1 MTPPLPQDR
10 QGDHAN
16 PQPTQDELVDQLQR
30 SDDNKTGPD
39 ETLRNNIEK
48 FSRYSPVYKTV
59 AATIL
64 RATVSPALVA
74 FIAYQL
80 SPSEEVTSLAG
91 SISRGLW
98 ILCPPLFACMVLARA
113 LHSDGLAERCF
124 GWSAELCRG
133 LYCLVNTIVFGWLPL
148 RFVYTSLETFD
159 GLPLIPQ
166 PTPGVWSDSLGR
178 LLFVASMVIF
188 TIGLRATSK
197 ILQHWSASQ
206 AISKNWLHDVRQLS
220 YRCLPLIPICLGI
233 LSVTGFQFT
242 AIQMSWRM
250 LWTAI
255 FIIGISIVGGFLSH
269 LMLIAQF
276 RIKLRQ
282 LSRDEQG
289 EINSGESIDITEI
302 STQVNRLLRAT
313 ATVAMILVGWHF
325 FADVL
330 PIIDYLDHW
339 QLPWASTDAEGVE
352 ESVTLRHALIAF
364 GLAIITLILSR
375 NLPGLLE
382 ITLLDRLPLDR
393 GGRYAISFILRY
405 FVGVVGLITACQIIG
420 FNWSSVQWLAAG
432 LTVGLGFGLQ
442 EIFSNVISGIII
454 LIERPIRLG
463 DVVTVNGVT
472 GSVTR
477 IQLRATT
484 IKDFDFRELIVPN
497 KRFITDDIMNW
508 TLTDRRSRIVLK
520 VGVAY
525 GSDTQLVHDT
535 LLTVARRH
543 PLVQTEPSP
552 DVFFKEFGD
561 STLNFD
567 LRVFIPS
574 RDIFARVQ
582 HELNVAI
589 EAEFRR
595 KEIEIAFPQ
604 QEVYIK
610 NLTDSGVRDQDD
622 RKSA

>member
-1 MTPPLPQDR
+1 MNPPLP
-10 QGDHAN
+10 HN
-16 PQPTQDELVDQLQR
+16 PQTDDDNDLPTQDELVDQLQR

-39 ETLRNNIEK
+39 KALRENIEK
-48 FSRYSPVYKTV
+48 FSRYSPVYKAV

-64 RATVSPALVA
+64 RATIAPAIVVFL
-74 FIAYQL
+74 AYQL
-80 SPSEEVTSLAG
+80 SPSEEITSLAG
-91 SISRGLW
+91 SVSRSLW
-98 ILCPPLFACMVLARA
+98 ILCPPLFACMILVQA
-113 LHSDGLAERCF
+113 LRTEGLAERCF
-124 GWSAELCRG
+124 GWSTELCHG
-133 LYCLVNTIVFGWLPL
+133 LYCLVKTIIFGWLPL
-148 RFVYTSLETFD
+148 RFLYTSLETFD
-159 GLPLIPQ
+159 GSPMVAS
-166 PTPGVWSDSLGR
+166 PTPGIWSDSLGR
-178 LLFVASMVIF
+178 LLFVASMIIF
-188 TIGLRATSK
+188 TIGLRTTSK
-197 ILQHWSASQ
+197 KLRHWSASRV
-206 AISKNWLHDVRQLS
+206 ISKNWLHDIRQLN
-220 YRCLPLIPICLGI
+220 YRCLPLIPIGLAL
-233 LSVTGFQFT
+233 LSIIGFQFT

-255 FIIGISIVGGFLSH
+255 FIIGISIVGGLFSH

-313 ATVAMILVGWHF
+313 ATVAMILIGWHF

-330 PIIDYLDHW
+330 PVIDYLDDW
-339 QLPWASTDAEGVE
+339 QLPWASTDADGVK

-472 GSVTR
+472 GTVTR

-508 TLTDRRSRIVLK
+508 TLTDRRSRIVLR

-525 GSDTQLVHDT
+525 GSDTQLVHDA

-574 RDIFARVQ
+574 RDIFAQVQ

-589 EAEFRR
+589 EAEFKR
-595 KEIEIAFPQ
+595 KQIEIAFPQ
-604 QEVYIK
+604 RDIYIK
-610 NLTDSGVRDQDD
+610 NLSDQQVLTPDEK
-622 RKSA
+622 KSA

>member
-1 MTPPLPQDR
+1 VTPPQPHHNQDD
-10 QGDHAN
+10 QDNIH
-16 PQPTQDELVDQLQR
+16 PTQDELVDQLQR
-30 SDDNKTGPD
+30 SDENETGPD
-39 ETLRNNIEK
+39 ETLRENIEK
-48 FSRYSPVYKTV
+48 FSRYSPVYKSV

-64 RATVSPALVA
+64 RATVAPATVA
-74 FIAYQL
+74 FLAYQL
-80 SPSEEVTSLAG
+80 SPSEEITSLAG
-91 SISRGLW
+91 SVSRGLW
-98 ILCPPLFACMVLARA
+98 ILCPPLFACMVLVQA
-113 LHSDGLAERCF
+113 LRSDGLAERCF
-124 GWSAELCRG
+124 GWSTELCRG
-133 LYCLVNTIVFGWLPL
+133 LYSLVYTIVLGWLPL
-148 RFVYTSLETFD
+148 RFLYISLETYD
-159 GLPLIPQ
+159 GAPLIAS

-178 LLFVASMVIF
+178 LFFIASMIIF
-188 TIGLRATSK
+188 TIGLRTTSK
-197 ILQHWSASQ
+197 ILRQWSASRVT
-206 AISKNWLHDVRQLS
+206 SKNWLHDLRQLN
-220 YRCLPLIPICLGI
+220 YRCLPLIPISLGI
-233 LSVTGFQFT
+233 LSIIGFQFT

-255 FIIGISIVGGFLSH
+255 FIIGISIVGGFFSH

-313 ATVAMILVGWHF
+313 ATVAMILIGWHF

-330 PIIDYLDHW
+330 PVIDYLDQW
-339 QLPWASTDAEGVE
+339 QLPWASTDAEGVK

-405 FVGVVGLITACQIIG
+405 FVGVVGLISACQIIG

-535 LLTVARRH
+535 LMTVARRH

-589 EAEFRR
+589 EAEFQ
-595 KEIEIAFPQ
+595 KKGIEIAFPQ
-604 QEVYIK
+604 REIYIK
-610 NLTDSGVRDQDD
+610 NLGNHDVPGQKD